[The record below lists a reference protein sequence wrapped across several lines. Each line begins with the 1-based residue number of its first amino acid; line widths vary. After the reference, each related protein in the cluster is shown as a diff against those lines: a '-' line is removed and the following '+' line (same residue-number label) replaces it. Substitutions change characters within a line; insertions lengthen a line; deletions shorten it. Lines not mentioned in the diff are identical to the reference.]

1 METRKTKTVEYKV
14 RAELKQIGRE
24 LDEKNLRRLLETKLK
39 SSDIFHLPSGY
50 AEIVEVA
57 RIKNGRNR
65 KPA

>member
-1 METRKTKTVEYKV
+1 MEYKV

-39 SSDIFHLPSGY
+39 NADIFHLPSGY
-50 AEIVEVA
+50 VEIVEVA
-57 RIKNGRNR
+57 RIKNGRKR